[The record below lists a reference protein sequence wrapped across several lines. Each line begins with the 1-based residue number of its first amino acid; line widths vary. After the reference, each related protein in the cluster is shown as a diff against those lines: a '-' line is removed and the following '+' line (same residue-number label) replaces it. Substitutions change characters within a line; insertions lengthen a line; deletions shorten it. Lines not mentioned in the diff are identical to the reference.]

1 MSVIKRSKQSMAN
14 FRPPT
19 SVQENETVEN
29 DQNPTENQSE
39 LRKKMIEDMAISMQ
53 QNRHTRKNPL
63 DKHSTNVNISVSPRI
78 KATWY
83 HTAGLEG
90 RNISDFVRRAVD
102 FYIRKHGLG

>member
-1 MSVIKRSKQSMAN
+1 MSVIKRSKQSMVN
-14 FRPPT
+14 FRTPNST
-19 SVQENETVEN
+19 QENETTEKN
-29 DQNPTENQSE
+29 QNTTENQAE
-39 LRKKMIEDMAISMQ
+39 LREKMIEDMAISMQ
-53 QNRHTRKNPL
+53 NNRHIRKNPL